1 MHMYLVSA
9 HALPKGDDEI
19 ERAYRAAVKKYHP
32 DRNFNTPEATELS
45 QQLNAA
51 RAILKLAMLRGAPP
65 DIDVSMAGF

>member
-1 MHMYLVSA
+1 MVDVRTTSRMYSA
-9 HALPKGDDEI
+9 LSHHARP
-19 ERAYRAAVKKYHP
+19 ATPAPAAP
-32 DRNFNTPEATELS
+32 TAGAGPGRTPEATELS